1 MAINPFAASPILDTQ
16 FLKPSTNSELLIPF
30 TVSRPYLNSIKLF
43 PVPLEAVPGI
53 LTPFHAYNRW
63 PLPLIP
69 TVCTDIMRPRSCTSV
84 SSLRTSATVT
94 NCVRSS

>member
-1 MAINPFAASPILDTQ
+1 MAIIPFAASPILDTQ

-53 LTPFHAYNRW
+53 LTPFHAYKRW
-63 PLPLIP
+63 PLPLEREGP
-69 TVCTDIMRPRSCTSV
+69 LSRRMTY
-84 SSLRTSATVT
+84 SLRLWRRGATRLPCFSLR
-94 NCVRSS
+94 NK